1 MKNYIGTI
9 TLNDRKTL
17 NSLSSSLI
25 KELLDALEDFRDQG
39 IRVVILRAPFGTKT
53 WSAGHNVGELPKHA
67 RDPLTYNDPLRVVVR
82 KIQEYPAPVLAM
94 IEGGV
99 WGGACELAM
108 SCDMVIAAENA
119 TFAITPARLGVPY
132 NLSGIQNMMGSVPL
146 VVVKEMLFR
155 AAPISAQRAYEVGIA
170 NYVLPVEQLE
180 AKTFELAQDMLAN
193 SSLVISLLKEEIH
206 VLAAQSLTVEIF
218 ERIQAVR
225 RRIYDSDDYQ
235 EGSACFSKTE
245 TGLSGKMITY
255 GVDRNAGI
263 DQLGGRPGK
272 GDDPSFAGVRQTAR
286 PGRQRPVTSN
296 TSISSRLK
304 PVFEQ
309 LLHGRHRSDTHIGST
324 PA

>member
-1 MKNYIGTI
+1 MHETTAMLIQTSVKNHIGTI

-17 NSLSSSLI
+17 NSLSSGLI
-25 KELLDALEDFRDQG
+25 KEILDALEDFRDKG
-39 IRVVILRAPFGTKT
+39 IRVVILRAPSGTKT

-67 RDPLTYNDPLRVVVR
+67 RDPLTYDDPLRVLIR

-108 SCDMVIAAENA
+108 ACDMVIAAENA

-132 NLSGIQNMMGSVPL
+132 NLTGIQNMMGSVPL

-155 AAPISAQRAYEVGIA
+155 TTPISAQRAYEVGIA

-193 SSLVISLLKEEIH
+193 SSLVITLLKQEIH
-206 VLAAQSLTVEIF
+206 VLAHAQPLTAETF
-218 ERIQAVR
+218 ERIQGVR

-235 EGSACFSKTE
+235 EG
-245 TGLSGKMITY
+245 I
-255 GVDRNAGI
+255 R
-263 DQLGGRPGK
+263 
-272 GDDPSFAGVRQTAR
+272 SFFEKR
-286 PGRQRPVTSN
+286 
-296 TSISSRLK
+296 K
-304 PVFEQ
+304 PVFQ
-309 LLHGRHRSDTHIGST
+309 GK
-324 PA
+324 

>member
-1 MKNYIGTI
+1 MLEATAILIETSVRNQIGTI

-25 KELLDALEDFRDQG
+25 KELLDALEDFRDKSV
-39 IRVVILRAPFGTKT
+39 RVVILRALSGTKT
-53 WSAGHNVGELPKHA
+53 WSAGHNVGELPKHS
-67 RDPLTYNDPLRVVVR
+67 RDPLTYSDPLRVLVR
-82 KIQEYPAPVLAM
+82 KIQEYPAPVIAM

-108 SCDMVIAAENA
+108 ACDMVIAAENA

-180 AKTFELAQDMLAN
+180 ARTLELAQNILAN
-193 SSLVISLLKEEIH
+193 SSLVITLLKEEFN
-206 VLAAQSLTVEIF
+206 VLAHAQVLTVETF

-235 EGSACFSKTE
+235 EG
-245 TGLSGKMITY
+245 I
-255 GVDRNAGI
+255 R
-263 DQLGGRPGK
+263 
-272 GDDPSFAGVRQTAR
+272 SFFEKR
-286 PGRQRPVTSN
+286 
-296 TSISSRLK
+296 K
-304 PVFEQ
+304 PVFQ
-309 LLHGRHRSDTHIGST
+309 GK
-324 PA
+324 